1 MREGSRG
8 AAALRSHLGGGER
21 RAKLVTRGVTM
32 KALKK
37 ESRIKMPT
45 SKFVEAT
52 ESVKGWPW
60 RPWVLR
66 KNKRY
71 RDAWV
76 GIRTLQ
82 MPGRVTGALEYKTR
96 AEISE
101 GRHSALVFGGSN
113 MASEGLTEEL
123 PVSVAGRGQPW
134 TGGVRDLQLK
144 SYIRVVQVADSLDK
158 MFKNQGTPDEVLGN

>member
-1 MREGSRG
+1 
-8 AAALRSHLGGGER
+8 
-21 RAKLVTRGVTM
+21 M

-45 SKFVEAT
+45 SKFVEAA

-66 KNKRY
+66 KTKRY

-82 MPGRVTGALEYKTR
+82 MPGRVTGALEYKTQ

-101 GRHSALVFGGSN
+101 GRHSALIFGGSN

-123 PVSVAGRGQPW
+123 PVSVAG
-134 TGGVRDLQLK
+134 
-144 SYIRVVQVADSLDK
+144 DSLG
-158 MFKNQGTPDEVLGN
+158 QEE